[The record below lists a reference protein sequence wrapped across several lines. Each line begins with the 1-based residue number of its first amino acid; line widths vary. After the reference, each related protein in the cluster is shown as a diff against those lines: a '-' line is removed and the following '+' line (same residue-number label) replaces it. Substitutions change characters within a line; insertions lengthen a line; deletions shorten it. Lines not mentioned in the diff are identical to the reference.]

1 MTATEVPDYYAE
13 FGISTSA
20 TPEEIGKHL
29 DREHRSW
36 AGKASKAPSAGKRRE
51 AEDKVRRVLDARK
64 ALTDPSARALYDQRL
79 ARAKKGGPRQ
89 PPRPE
94 PVQPT
99 LGGTVRDWVGA
110 AQRLIDAGDLQA
122 AAYELRQAVH
132 HDDRNAFA
140 WRLLG
145 AVHTD
150 LGEYR
155 DALQEH
161 RRALELEPDD
171 AGTYYLVGSV
181 YTALGDRGTALTWYM
196 KAATLAPGDLETE
209 IAIGDGL
216 YAASS
221 FDEALSWYEKALGES
236 PGHAGLRNQIARIWS
251 LRAEGAMVTH
261 PYTRRLVVAA
271 EDAAQRV
278 LHCVDQGLAVH
289 PGDPELVG
297 RLEFFGGLARDALR
311 KTWHWRG
318 SMLAVLVA
326 GVLLAFAA
334 GGRGSNLYSVL
345 ILAAVAAFLAW
356 LGYRPRWF
364 HTRKSLPRHARDPQR
379 QQQPWSNV

>member
-1 MTATEVPDYYAE
+1 MTATEVPDYYTE

-36 AGKASKAPSAGKRRE
+36 AGRAGKAPSAEKRRE
-51 AEDKVRRVLDARK
+51 AEDKVQRVLDARK

-79 ARAKKGGPRQ
+79 ARAKRSVPRQ

-99 LGGTVRDWVGA
+99 LGGTVRDWVGTA
-110 AQRLIDAGDLQA
+110 RRLIAAGDLQA

-132 HDDRNAFA
+132 HDERNALA

-145 AVHTD
+145 AVHSS

-161 RRALELEPDD
+161 ARALDLEPDD
-171 AGTYYLVGSV
+171 AGTHYLVGTV
-181 YTALGDRGTALTWYM
+181 HAALGDHGTALNWYL
-196 KAATLAPGDLETE
+196 KAAVLAPGDLDTE

-216 YAASS
+216 YAASRY
-221 FDEALSWYEKALGES
+221 DEALNWYEQALS
-236 PGHAGLRNQIARIWS
+236 HSSGHAGLRNQIARVWS
-251 LRAEGAMVTH
+251 LRAEAAMVTH
-261 PYTRRLVVAA
+261 PLTRRLVVASA
-271 EDAAQRV
+271 ESALRV
-278 LHCVDQGLAVH
+278 LHCVDQGLAVG

-297 RLEFFGGLARDALR
+297 RLEFYAGLARDALR
-311 KTWHWRG
+311 KTWNWRG
-318 SMLAVLVA
+318 SMLLVIFA
-326 GVLLAFAA
+326 GLVP
-334 GGRGSNLYSVL
+334 
-345 ILAAVAAFLAW
+345 AFLAGDGKVGLFSVLVMAVVVVFLAW
-356 LGYRPRWF
+356 FGYRPRWF

-379 QQQPWSNV
+379 QQQPWSTV

>member
-1 MTATEVPDYYAE
+1 MTATDVPDYYAE

-20 TPEEIGKHL
+20 TPQEIGKHL

-36 AGKASKAPSAGKRRE
+36 AGRAGKAPTSDKRRE
-51 AEDKVRRVLDARK
+51 AEDKVRLIAEARK
-64 ALTDPSARALYDQRL
+64 ALTDPSARTLYDQKL
-79 ARAKKGGPRQ
+79 ARAKKSVPRQ

-99 LGGTVRDWVGA
+99 LGGTVRDWVGT
-110 AQRLIDAGDLQA
+110 AQRLIAEGDLQA

-145 AVHTD
+145 AVHGD

-161 RRALELEPDD
+161 ARALDLEPAD
-171 AGTYYLVGSV
+171 AGTHYLVGV
-181 YTALGDRGTALTWYM
+181 VHTALGDHGTALSWYI
-196 KAATLAPGDLETE
+196 KAATLAPGDLDTE

-216 YAASS
+216 YAASR
-221 FDEALSWYEKALGES
+221 FDEALSWYEKALS
-236 PGHAGLRNQIARIWS
+236 HSTGHAGLRNHIARIWS

-261 PYTRRLVVAA
+261 PLTRRLVVAA
-271 EDAAQRV
+271 EETANRV
-278 LHCVDQGLAVH
+278 LHCVDQGLAVG

-297 RLEFFGGLARDALR
+297 RLEFYGGLARDALR
-311 KTWHWRG
+311 KTWNWRG
-318 SMLAVLVA
+318 SMVLIVFGGLVLAFVA
-326 GVLLAFAA
+326 GQ
-334 GGRGSNLYSVL
+334 GRVNLYSLLVM
-345 ILAAVAAFLAW
+345 AAVAAFLGR

-379 QQQPWSNV
+379 QHQPWSNV